1 MDFQRNDTTTTIAA
15 AAADRY
21 FLLNFIMS
29 NYLGPDVYSDNPRC
43 SASLRMSKCL
53 PPYSIKNLGSS
64 SISIAQL
71 ESLYYY
77 VLKNA
82 HSTLILKPNM
92 LYKFFSGNLSFT
104 SLSLP
109 EGCCS
114 QFTTYFP
121 LNLHDHKKYPGDHE
135 VVKGIVLIDDP
146 DITCIKEE
154 DLEKFKRLSG
164 IEDLKIDKVVSLC
177 YQHGYKN
184 DEEKDERESDEN
196 DKGKNDYVSVSEEK
210 CKRKW
215 LEDDDQD
222 PVQLAFPRSTPVL
235 NQHVQESNHKSSG
248 PFVLPLVTAPKI
260 EGSLSDP
267 SITLTGTAAMGIAGP
282 PVGVLDI
289 GMCETA
295 YFFQVALPGVR
306 RDYSEFSCEIEPDGK
321 VHIRGFIIGG
331 ETIKKRSRVF
341 HMKYQRLCP
350 PGEFTLSFSLPGPVD
365 PRLFSPN
372 FRSDGILEGIVIKD

>member
-15 AAADRY
+15 AAAARY

-64 SISIAQL
+64 SISMAQL

-104 SLSLP
+104 SLGLP

-184 DEEKDERESDEN
+184 DEEEDERDSDEN
-196 DKGKNDYVSVSEEK
+196 DKGKNGYVSVSEEK

-222 PVQLAFPRSTPVL
+222 PVQLAFPRSTTKALSPT
-235 NQHVQESNHKSSG
+235 
-248 PFVLPLVTAPKI
+248 LP
-260 EGSLSDP
+260 
-267 SITLTGTAAMGIAGP
+267 AMGIAGP

-295 YFFQVALPGVR
+295 YFFQVALLGLR
-306 RDYSEFSCEIEPDGK
+306 RDYSNVSLLPLA
-321 VHIRGFIIGG
+321 
-331 ETIKKRSRVF
+331 
-341 HMKYQRLCP
+341 RLCP